1 MAVVAG
7 QAAPTAFVRVNQIGY
22 ITDQPKHAVV
32 LSNEPWSGSFSLID
46 STTGATVLTAPI
58 PAAGQGPWNLAYPN
72 TYDLDFSIVTTASTY
87 FIRLTGGAVSPVFR
101 IGSAVQLYAGCL
113 SHVLFY
119 FQAQRDGRDVISSVL
134 SRRPSHLA
142 DETASVYRQPVY
154 SDHGFLTSP
163 LRPVAGP
170 VDAAGGW
177 FDAGDYVKFV
187 ETASYVEG
195 LMLFAAREHPAVFS
209 SQGDW
214 TREIRFGLDWLLKMW
229 DQDSRT
235 LYYQVGL
242 TDGDAAGKIGS
253 DHDLWRLPEMDDLL
267 GESMPSQFYFYVKHR
282 PVFRAGRGR
291 GDLISPNLVGRVAA
305 AFALGAQVFHESD
318 PAYARRCLLAA
329 QTIFDLARTRRV
341 GRLLTTSPYDNY
353 PETEWRD
360 DLEWAAVELYFA
372 TLLPPQPGGLAHSD
386 PVFYLQQ
393 STYWAQEYLM
403 SSNHLQDSLNL
414 YDVSALAH
422 YELTHALSQARISS
436 GLHVHAADLI
446 NDLNAQLAQGSFQMA
461 RDPFRLGLAY
471 DASDIVP
478 HALGYA
484 VTAHLF
490 QRLTGAH
497 DYDRFG
503 QEQRDWVLG
512 MNAWGTSFIIGA
524 GSTFPFWPQHQ
535 VANLAGAHDGTPPIL
550 LGGVVDGPA
559 PAVDLAGL
567 GVLDGMITTPPGLD
581 RFASFQ
587 TTGGITYVDNVI
599 DWPTVEPANDYT
611 IISLVLFAAEMSDPS
626 P

>member
-1 MAVVAG
+1 MAAPAG
-7 QAAPTAFVRVNQIGY
+7 QATPAAFVRVNQVGY
-22 ITDQPKHAVV
+22 MADQPKQAIV
-32 LSNEPWSGSFSLID
+32 LSSEPWSGSFSVID
-46 STTGATVLTAPI
+46 CVTGLAALTAPI
-58 PAAGQGPWNLAYPN
+58 PAASQRPWNLAYPN
-72 TYDLDFSIVTTASTY
+72 TYQLDFSTVTTESTY
-87 FIRLTGGAVSPVFR
+87 FIQLTGGAVSPVFR
-101 IGSAVQLYAGCL
+101 VGSAVQLYAGCL

-119 FQAQRDGRDVISSVL
+119 FQAQRDGPDVITSVL

-142 DETASVYRQPVY
+142 DETASVYAQPVY
-154 SDHGFLTSP
+154 SPKDFLASP

-170 VDAAGGW
+170 VDVSGGR

-195 LMLFAAREHPAVFS
+195 LMLFALREHPAVLS
-209 SQGDW
+209 SHGDW
-214 TREIRFGLDWLLKMW
+214 TRECRFGLDWLFKMW
-229 DQDSRT
+229 DQDSQT

-242 TDGDAAGKIGS
+242 TDGDSAGTIGS

-291 GDLISPNLVGRVAA
+291 GDLISPNLAGRMAA

-329 QTIFDLARTRRV
+329 QTVFDLAKTRRV

-360 DLEWAAVELYFA
+360 DLEWAAAELYFA
-372 TLLPPQPGGLAHSD
+372 TSLPSSLGGLPHSD

-393 STYWAQEYLM
+393 SAYWAQNYIA
-403 SSNHLQDSLNL
+403 SRNHLQDSLNL

-422 YELTHALSQARISS
+422 YELAHALSQANISS
-436 GLHVHAADLI
+436 GLAVHPADLI

-503 QEQRDWVLG
+503 QQQRDWVLG

-524 GSTFPFWPQHQ
+524 GSTFPLWPQHQ
-535 VANLAGAHDGTPPIL
+535 VANLAGAHDGTAPIL
-550 LGGVVDGPA
+550 LGAVVDGPA
-559 PAVDLAGL
+559 PAAELAEL
-567 GVLDGMITTPPGLD
+567 EALDGMIPTPPGLD
-581 RFASFQ
+581 RFASFR

-611 IISLVLFAAEMSDPS
+611 IISLLLFASEMSDP
-626 P
+626 